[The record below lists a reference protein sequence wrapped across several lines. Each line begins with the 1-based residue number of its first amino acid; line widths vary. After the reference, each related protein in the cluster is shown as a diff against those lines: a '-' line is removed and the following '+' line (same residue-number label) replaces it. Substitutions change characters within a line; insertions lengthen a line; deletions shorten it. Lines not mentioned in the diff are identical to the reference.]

1 MRIKLSRLFDKWNR
15 FKNRQLP
22 TPVAILIYGVGIVS
36 ISIPFTMTAGCN
48 KQIFDTSFTFNKAIV
63 TYGNETVEYKI
74 DSWRD
79 FTDGD
84 QIQFT
89 TKDGKTYLCHSSNC
103 VLVSE

>member
-22 TPVAILIYGVGIVS
+22 APIAILMYGVAIIV
-36 ISIPFTMTAGCN
+36 ISIPFAMTAGCN
-48 KQIFDTSFTFNKAIV
+48 KQLFDTSYTFNKAIV

-74 DSWRD
+74 DSWKD
-79 FTDGD
+79 FEDGD

-89 TKDGKTYLCHSSNC
+89 TKDGKTYLCHSANC
-103 VLVSE
+103 VLVAE